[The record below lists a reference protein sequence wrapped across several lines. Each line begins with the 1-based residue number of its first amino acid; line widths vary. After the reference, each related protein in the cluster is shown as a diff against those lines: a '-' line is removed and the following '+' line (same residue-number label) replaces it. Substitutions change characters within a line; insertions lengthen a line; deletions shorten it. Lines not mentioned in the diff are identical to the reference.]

1 MTAYVL
7 GVLTTPA
14 VSLGLLW
21 LLTRGE
27 RRQRAHAAA
36 RCPADPRELR

>member
-27 RRQRAHAAA
+27 RRQRAHQAA
-36 RCPADPRELR
+36 RCPDDRQEGR